1 MEEEAFLK
9 QRLALDDR
17 HVKLLEKKYYNFL
30 QTLYDEPLER
40 AQFQLEHLLILLLN
54 YQTSLERHPRIQAA
68 NTQEVEEYKNIVE
81 KTAIIQSQAG
91 SDIVT
96 LKEDLVKAQKA
107 RDQKLEYDR
116 VAREIMKFE
125 TRNTYAESINDL
137 QNDIALL
144 EREKANRIQTF
155 ENRKHNLT
163 ALLESLKNL
172 QKSVEDERAH
182 LTEDQKKLTDM
193 ERGYVSSDDEGGI
206 GLSDN
211 EEEEAEEEEKEAAA
225 STNNRFQERNDEEDE
240 EEGILLD
247 TPMVE

>member
-68 NTQEVEEYKNIVE
+68 NTQEVKEYNDIVE

-91 SDIVT
+91 TDIVT
-96 LKEDLVKAQKA
+96 LKEDLVKAQKS

-125 TRNTYAESINDL
+125 TRNTYAESISDL

-144 EREKANRIQTF
+144 EREKANKLQTF
-155 ENRKHNLT
+155 EDRKHNLT
-163 ALLESLKNL
+163 TLLESLKNL
-172 QKSVEDERAH
+172 QKSVEDERA
-182 LTEDQKKLTDM
+182 LMTEDQKKLTDM

-206 GLSDN
+206 DLSDN
-211 EEEEAEEEEKEAAA
+211 EEEAEEEEKEAAA

>member
-68 NTQEVEEYKNIVE
+68 NTQEVEEYKDIVE

-91 SDIVT
+91 TDIVT

-144 EREKANRIQTF
+144 EREKANKLQTF
-155 ENRKHNLT
+155 EDRKHNLA

-182 LTEDQKKLTDM
+182 MTDEQKKLADM

-206 GLSDN
+206 DISDN
-211 EEEEAEEEEKEAAA
+211 EEEAGEEEKEVVA

-240 EEGILLD
+240 EEGILID

>member
-1 MEEEAFLK
+1 M
-9 QRLALDDR
+9 
-17 HVKLLEKKYYNFL
+17 
-30 QTLYDEPLER
+30 
-40 AQFQLEHLLILLLN
+40 ILLLN

-182 LTEDQKKLTDM
+182 LVSSVVHVTRTITDSVSLTD
-193 ERGYVSSDDEGGI
+193 
-206 GLSDN
+206 
-211 EEEEAEEEEKEAAA
+211 
-225 STNNRFQERNDEEDE
+225 
-240 EEGILLD
+240 
-247 TPMVE
+247 